1 MAVFTDR
8 VIAEVARGR
17 LRHDGEPWLRDLEA
31 GGPVSLRLAVGWPAM
46 DLPVM
51 LRESLELQ
59 ILDQEPERA
68 ATTIGEGVAAHGAV
82 VVASVLLEATAVAL
96 RRMVSITDEP
106 LDLAE
111 LVSTLAIDGAIPDH
125 RIELLSEI
133 LTAAAATAGGIRPSV
148 DALLTRL
155 GDQDL
160 LFGSWLGLLT
170 GLRVA
175 SLAIEVTESEI
186 LEDVLLAFELDV

>member
-1 MAVFTDR
+1 
-8 VIAEVARGR
+8 
-17 LRHDGEPWLRDLEA
+17 
-31 GGPVSLRLAVGWPAM
+31 M

-51 LRESLELQ
+51 LRESLERQ

-68 ATTIGEGVAAHGAV
+68 ATTIGEAVAEHGAA
-82 VVASVLLEATAVAL
+82 VVAGVLLEATAVAF
-96 RRMVSITDEP
+96 RRMVSITDES

-125 RIELLSEI
+125 RIELLTEI

-148 DALLTRL
+148 NALLTRL

-175 SLAIEVTESEI
+175 SLAIEVTEPEI
-186 LEDVLLAFELDV
+186 LEDVLLAFELEV

>member
-1 MAVFTDR
+1 
-8 VIAEVARGR
+8 
-17 LRHDGEPWLRDLEA
+17 
-31 GGPVSLRLAVGWPAM
+31 M

-68 ATTIGEGVAAHGAV
+68 ATTIGEAVAEHGAA
-82 VVASVLLEATAVAL
+82 VVAGVLLEATAVAF
-96 RRMVSITDEP
+96 RRMVSITDES

-175 SLAIEVTESEI
+175 SLAIEVTEPEI
-186 LEDVLLAFELDV
+186 LEDILLAFELDV

>member
-1 MAVFTDR
+1 
-8 VIAEVARGR
+8 
-17 LRHDGEPWLRDLEA
+17 
-31 GGPVSLRLAVGWPAM
+31 M

-59 ILDQEPERA
+59 ILDQDPERA
-68 ATTIGEGVAAHGAV
+68 AATIGEGVATHGAV